1 MFSEASICAGCSHK
15 LAANGQLYTEGVGG
29 IPKEKHDRVVKRFL
43 AWYGN
48 YPIRGEGV
56 VGREMRKCLVFY
68 CRVSLTTPQ
77 GIPKNHI
84 QVNSVSC

>member
-1 MFSEASICAGCSHK
+1 MFSEASTCAGCSHK

-56 VGREMRKCLVFY
+56 VGREMRKFWYFTVGFPSLLPREFLKTVF
-68 CRVSLTTPQ
+68 
-77 GIPKNHI
+77 K
-84 QVNSVSC
+84 